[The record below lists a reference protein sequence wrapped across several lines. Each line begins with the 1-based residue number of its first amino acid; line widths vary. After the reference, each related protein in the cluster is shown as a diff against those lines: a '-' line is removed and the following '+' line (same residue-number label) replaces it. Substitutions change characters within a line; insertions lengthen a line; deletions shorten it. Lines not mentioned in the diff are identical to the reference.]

1 MKWVGVGLNWL
12 YGQDR
17 MCKDMT
23 VWSFVEIHMIW
34 FVWSGE
40 CMSGWGMERDET
52 KEDILW
58 RGFCNTLAGWILS
71 WKPWGNI
78 EEF

>member
-1 MKWVGVGLNWL
+1 
-12 YGQDR
+12 

-23 VWSFVEIHMIW
+23 VWSFVEVHMIG

-52 KEDILW
+52 KEDIL
-58 RGFCNTLAGWILS
+58 
-71 WKPWGNI
+71 
-78 EEF
+78 

>member
-1 MKWVGVGLNWL
+1 MELTINKVGRSRVELTLWT
-12 YGQDR
+12 DR

-23 VWSFVEIHMIW
+23 VWSFVEVHMIG

-52 KEDILW
+52 KEDIL
-58 RGFCNTLAGWILS
+58 
-71 WKPWGNI
+71 
-78 EEF
+78 